1 METCKACG
9 ARLTT
14 SDELDRHNK
23 EMHPGMAGK
32 KGGQLQQDDKPVRDR
47 PID

>member
-32 KGGQLQQDDKPVRDR
+32 KGGQEDKERKPLGR